1 MSNIILN
8 FFGDSI
14 TVPKPKNLQSLR
26 KIISLKFYLKPKD
39 AEEIV
44 LTYTNKGQIHTI
56 TTEEELQEFYK
67 SKVNKIDFDI
77 SEKSQIFEEN
87 LNKLQEETITNQKKL
102 QELIGK
108 NRELENLK
116 KTKFIS
122 EIEEMKNIN
131 SKIVELTGIK
141 NQIKKKINDGT

>member
-1 MSNIILN
+1 MSNITLN

-39 AEEIV
+39 AEEII
-44 LTYTNKGQIHTI
+44 LTYTKEGQIHTI

-77 SEKSQIFEEN
+77 SEK
-87 LNKLQEETITNQKKL
+87 
-102 QELIGK
+102 
-108 NRELENLK
+108 R
-116 KTKFIS
+116 
-122 EIEEMKNIN
+122 
-131 SKIVELTGIK
+131 
-141 NQIKKKINDGT
+141 KKKKKRMIILN